1 MSHLFTEINVRKK
14 VSISAKKQ
22 LQFWKKFL
30 IHLPGK
36 SRGVNSRQWSQFCSK
51 LLLLAAKQW
60 QGGKAWACCVLQ
72 ISHLVQEKL
81 RLWTQYLE
89 IFLRFLIPFP
99 VVLCVTAHIKKNTMQ
114 LYWGWVGRKSG
125 MLCTNQ
131 GIRLNNAFPIPTAS
145 ALAGPSTVLSPLEE
159 GNQP

>member
-14 VSISAKKQ
+14 LAFQQKNSCNSEY
-22 LQFWKKFL
+22 KFL

-36 SRGVNSRQWSQFCSK
+36 SCGVNSRQWSQFCSK

-81 RLWTQYLE
+81 RLWTQYRE

-99 VVLCVTAHIKKNTMQ
+99 VVLCVTAHIKKIQCNCIGDEWGERVACCALTRASDSTM
-114 LYWGWVGRKSG
+114 
-125 MLCTNQ
+125 
-131 GIRLNNAFPIPTAS
+131 
-145 ALAGPSTVLSPLEE
+145 LSPFPQL
-159 GNQP
+159 QLWQDPALCCLH